1 MSLSGMKKLGLTKTA
16 LTAAPIM
23 SAAEI
28 AAWAQAIA
36 ADLVDFKPNQRASS
50 QALFGDQWAKTTGQG
65 MDYADSRPYYAGDE
79 LRHLNW
85 RAWARSGQAMTKVFQ
100 QERQQAWCV
109 CVDQG
114 PSMRFG
120 SHKRLKVTQA
130 MRFTG
135 WLAWWAQQQGVQWQ
149 LTQAHDQ
156 LYSWPT
162 PSARDIFMSSMNHL
176 AKPCP
181 PQAAVNQQPFAQRI
195 KPAQQAWLPGAK
207 LWLITDFADWAEQD
221 WQWLYALNA
230 HYDVQ
235 AVSITDPVEQQLPK
249 RALLALQ
256 QGARRW
262 LLNRDSLEA
271 YNAWAQQQ
279 REHLATRLSGYG
291 IAHWA
296 LSTQDELIDFRR
308 LAVERAG

>member
-1 MSLSGMKKLGLTKTA
+1 MSLAKAKVN
-16 LTAAPIM
+16 APIM
-23 SAAEI
+23 SAQEI

-36 ADLVDFKPNQRASS
+36 ADLVDFKPNQRASA
-50 QALFGDQWAKTTGQG
+50 QRLFGDQWSKSTGQG
-65 MDYADSRPYYAGDE
+65 MDYADSRAYYPGDE

-149 LTQAHDQ
+149 LVQAHDQ
-156 LYSWPT
+156 LQVWPV
-162 PSARDIFMSSMNHL
+162 PAARDIFRQTMTQL

-181 PQAAVNQQPFAQRI
+181 PQAASNAVGFVERLQAS
-195 KPAQQAWLPGAK
+195 QQAWLPGAK
-207 LWLITDFADWAEQD
+207 VWLVTDFVDWREQD
-221 WQWLYALNA
+221 WQWLFAVQA
-230 HYDVQ
+230 QFDVQ
-235 AVSITDPVEQQLPK
+235 AVSLIDPIELSLPK
-249 RALLALQ
+249 RARLALQ
-256 QGARRW
+256 QGIQRW
-262 LLNRDSLEA
+262 LLDTDNLAAYEQWSQQQVDSLA
-271 YNAWAQQQ
+271 N
-279 REHLATRLSGYG
+279 RLRGYA
-291 IAHWA
+291 ITHWP
-296 LSTQDELIDFRR
+296 LSTQDELVDFRR
-308 LAVERAG
+308 LALELAR